1 VLLVRTPCAVA
12 VDGSGNVYVADH
24 GNDRIQAFTSSGT
37 YLTQWG
43 TFGYGEGEFYGP
55 YGVAVGAG
63 GHIYVLEEGG
73 SRIQVFSTMGPTPTK
88 STTWGRIKT
97 LYR

>member
-1 VLLVRTPCAVA
+1 MRVA
-12 VDGSGNVYVADH
+12 VDASGNVYVTDAR
-24 GNDRIQAFTSSGT
+24 NNRIQMFTGNGA

-43 TFGYGEGEFYGP
+43 SSFEAYGSGDGEFHGP
-55 YGVAVGAG
+55 FGVAVDASGSV
-63 GHIYVLEEGG
+63 YVAD
-73 SRIQVFSTMGPTPTK
+73 SANYRIQVFGYPPTPTK